1 MRNLLIRTKLAAMA
15 GLSIA
20 GLIIFGII
28 SFTTIEKLKVNG
40 RLYDRIVLGKDLI
53 ADILPPPEYIIESY
67 LLTFEMNR
75 ATTDEE
81 LNREIESFQRLRN
94 DYFTRHTFWDKA
106 LDAGEMRTNM
116 VERAYVPADKF
127 FTVVNDELIPLL
139 RQKDKVAADALIQ
152 EKIRPLYETH
162 RAAIDKVVALANV
175 QNAEIETLARA
186 NIRTSYMILA
196 AIFLLIITLSI
207 LISWFI
213 ILSVTGPLRR
223 GVDFTREV
231 AKGNLQNDFIIS
243 QKDEVGQLA
252 ASMSEMVKQ
261 LNQIVGRVVS
271 SSSEIAY
278 SSQQFSSAS
287 QQISKGASE
296 QAASIEEVSTSI
308 EEMVSGIQ
316 QNAANARHTELISV
330 QSQNAMVKLTDHTH
344 QIVESNRAIAEK
356 ITIINDIAFQTNIL
370 ALNAAVEAARA
381 GEHGRGFAVVA
392 AEVRKLAER
401 SKTAADEIV
410 MLTQSTLALSEVS
423 NTKIGELLPDM
434 EKATNLVKEITAASF
449 EQNNGAE
456 QINMA
461 IQQLN
466 NVTQQNAA
474 ASEELAVSA
483 EELAAKAEQ
492 LNEVMGFF
500 RIKG

>member
-1 MRNLLIRTKLAAMA
+1 
-15 GLSIA
+15 
-20 GLIIFGII
+20 
-28 SFTTIEKLKVNG
+28 
-40 RLYDRIVLGKDLI
+40 
-53 ADILPPPEYIIESY
+53 
-67 LLTFEMNR
+67 
-75 ATTDEE
+75 
-81 LNREIESFQRLRN
+81 
-94 DYFTRHTFWDKA
+94 
-106 LDAGEMRTNM
+106 
-116 VERAYVPADKF
+116 
-127 FTVVNDELIPLL
+127 
-139 RQKDKVAADALIQ
+139 
-152 EKIRPLYETH
+152 
-162 RAAIDKVVALANV
+162 
-175 QNAEIETLARA
+175 
-186 NIRTSYMILA
+186 
-196 AIFLLIITLSI
+196 
-207 LISWFI
+207 
-213 ILSVTGPLRR
+213 
-223 GVDFTREV
+223 
-231 AKGNLQNDFIIS
+231 
-243 QKDEVGQLA
+243 
-252 ASMSEMVKQ
+252 
-261 LNQIVGRVVS
+261 VGRVVS